1 MKSLVFFLVYLA
13 EEEKGFLQFVLQHLG
28 FNLLQRLAV
37 DADQTTTAFA
47 VCNGGC
53 GFLYRKKK
61 KTKFVRKKG

>member
-1 MKSLVFFLVYLA
+1 MKSLVFLVYLA

-47 VCNGGC
+47 VGNGGC
-53 GFLYRKKK
+53 GFLYRKKRENK
-61 KTKFVRKKG
+61 VC